1 VAATRTNASGDL
13 DGQTQYSW
21 DQEPV
26 EAASSVALPIQSARG
41 ENGSREPWWKRRTRR
56 PPNEEL
62 VLSEAA
68 LQKRAKQ
75 QLTVSALAAPLRVR
89 TLFPATQK
97 ELYPDVVVPSPDFDK
112 LHPEMQACFLRVA
125 QHEAEQ
131 WLRKEQEAVK
141 LAAREARRW
150 EATEAKLSRYL
161 QKRQEAEE
169 AAQQLRVEQEVERAA
184 KEKQERLRILQRRKY
199 LYDKLGDWTY
209 EKEER
214 KQAKAEAAAKE
225 RADAANVKERAK
237 RRYLLSQK
245 AKLDEW
251 RVKRH
256 EQDGLEAEARR
267 CEEAAAE
274 QSRAAAEEQKRKA
287 RAKRRKYLA
296 KVLVY

>member
-1 VAATRTNASGDL
+1 MVPRH
-13 DGQTQYSW
+13 
-21 DQEPV
+21 
-26 EAASSVALPIQSARG
+26 
-41 ENGSREPWWKRRTRR
+41 

-62 VLSEAA
+62 VLSAAA

-199 LYDKLGDWTY
+199 
-209 EKEER
+209 
-214 KQAKAEAAAKE
+214 
-225 RADAANVKERAK
+225 
-237 RRYLLSQK
+237 
-245 AKLDEW
+245 
-251 RVKRH
+251 
-256 EQDGLEAEARR
+256 
-267 CEEAAAE
+267 
-274 QSRAAAEEQKRKA
+274 
-287 RAKRRKYLA
+287 
-296 KVLVY
+296 